1 MNHKEPAMRIRP
13 LRFALPGLSAAALLA
28 LAACGEPAPDTGTA
42 EAPERGSAPAPS
54 AAEPASARSESAD
67 AALAALGEPYV
78 SANLANGER
87 LWRRCQSC
95 HTVNEGARHLVGPNL
110 HGMFGQQV
118 AAAEGFRYSAALE
131 NADFIW
137 TPEALDEWLA
147 NPRTFLPGNRMS
159 FAGLRNES
167 DRNDLIAWL
176 AAATAPEDAAD
187 VYEPAQD
194 EQDAQDSETDGDSE
208 G

>member
-1 MNHKEPAMRIRP
+1 MHIERYAEARYQITQLIDKEPVMRTRSTH
-13 LRFALPGLSAAALLA
+13 FALPGLTAAAFLS
-28 LAACGEPAPDTGTA
+28 LAACGEPAADTETA
-42 EAPERGSAPAPS
+42 ETPARDTASAPS
-54 AAEPASARSESAD
+54 QAEPASVGGASAS

-110 HGMFGQQV
+110 HGMFGQQ
-118 AAAEGFRYSAALE
+118 AGGAEGFRYSAALE
-131 NADFIW
+131 SADFTW

-176 AAATAPEDAAD
+176 AAATAPEHSAGGN
-187 VYEPAQD
+187 QD
-194 EQDAQDSETDGDSE
+194 
-208 G
+208 

>member
-1 MNHKEPAMRIRP
+1 MRTRSTH
-13 LRFALPGLSAAALLA
+13 FALSGLTAAAFLS
-28 LAACGEPAPDTGTA
+28 LAACGEPEADTGTA
-42 EAPERGSAPAPS
+42 EAPARDTASAPS
-54 AAEPASARSESAD
+54 QAEPASVGGASAE

-110 HGMFGQQV
+110 HGMFGQQAG
-118 AAAEGFRYSAALE
+118 AADGFRYSAALE
-131 NADFIW
+131 GADFTW

-159 FAGLRNES
+159 FAGLRHDS

-176 AAATAPEDAAD
+176 AAATAP
-187 VYEPAQD
+187 
-194 EQDAQDSETDGDSE
+194 DGTSGE
-208 G
+208 

>member
-1 MNHKEPAMRIRP
+1 MRVERCAEARYQNTRLIDKEPVMRTRSTY
-13 LRFALPGLSAAALLA
+13 FALPGLTVVAFLS
-28 LAACGEPAPDTGTA
+28 LAACGEPAADTGRA
-42 EAPERGSAPAPS
+42 ETPAHDTGPAPS
-54 AAEPASARSESAD
+54 QAEPASVGGASASG
-67 AALAALGEPYV
+67 ALAALGEPYV

-110 HGMFGQQV
+110 HGMFGQQ
-118 AAAEGFRYSAALE
+118 AGGADGFRYSAALE
-131 NADFIW
+131 HADFTW

-159 FAGLRNES
+159 FAGLRNQS

-176 AAATAPEDAAD
+176 AAATASGNAD
-187 VYEPAQD
+187 GTDD
-194 EQDAQDSETDGDSE
+194 E
-208 G
+208 